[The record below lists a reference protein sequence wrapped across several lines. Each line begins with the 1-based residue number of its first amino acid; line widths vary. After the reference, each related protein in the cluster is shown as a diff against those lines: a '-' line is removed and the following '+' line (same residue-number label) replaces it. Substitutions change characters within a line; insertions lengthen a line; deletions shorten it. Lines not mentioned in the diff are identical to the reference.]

1 MNLDSSLPPEIK
13 TFWASINNK
22 ERPQILSRN
31 YFLMKGKEKGKNII
45 LSGYVTD
52 KDGVCNA
59 QELIND
65 KVIQRNDLNCIEEEA
80 GSLIVLHI
88 ACAAK
93 KDFKQFLVLTNDT
106 DVVMH
111 NLAYFYVYKTM
122 NVNKIWVKFEIL
134 ER

>member
-1 MNLDSSLPPEIK
+1 
-13 TFWASINNK
+13 
-22 ERPQILSRN
+22 
-31 YFLMKGKEKGKNII
+31 MKGKEKGKNII

-65 KVIQRNDLNCIEEEA
+65 KVIQRNDLNCIEEEE

>member
-1 MNLDSSLPPEIK
+1 
-13 TFWASINNK
+13 
-22 ERPQILSRN
+22 
-31 YFLMKGKEKGKNII
+31 MKGKEKGKNII

-65 KVIQRNDLNCIEEEA
+65 KVIQRNDLNWIEEEA

-134 ER
+134 ERQRHIQVN